1 MKRVNVFVAI
11 LSLFLVVCFFTTAL
25 AQDLLRTKVV
35 EIEKAHLDG
44 KLDTITKR
52 YEKQTKENPNDPVL
66 HYLLGI
72 AYLYSDFDTKDA
84 TFDKALNE
92 FTRAKT
98 LDPKMKYVNLSLG
111 TVYWYRGEYDSAFDA
126 YRAEIELDPEYG
138 WNYYNLGL
146 AYEGQKEWDKAWS
159 QYIIAIDKDPKIH
172 RAHNNLGRIAMEWK
186 GDYFWALE
194 AFKTAMELRPNE
206 VLYKRSYN
214 EAIRKLK
221 ALKDSVGKGELTLD
235 AGKLKKLNS
244 LDLKEVEI
252 EEKQ

>member
-1 MKRVNVFVAI
+1 MKRVIVFVAI
-11 LSLFLVVCFFTTAL
+11 LSLVLVVCFFTTAL
-25 AQDLLRTKVV
+25 AQDLRTKVI
-35 EIEKAHLDG
+35 EIEKAYLEG
-44 KLDTITKR
+44 KLGAITKR
-52 YEKQTKENPNDPVL
+52 YEGLTKENPDDPVL
-66 HYLLGI
+66 HYLLGL
-72 AYLYSDFDTKDA
+72 AYMYSEFDIENA
-84 TFDKALNE
+84 TFDKALKE

-146 AYEGQKEWDKAWS
+146 AYEGLKKWDKAWS
-159 QYIIAIDKDPKIH
+159 QYIIAIDKDPTIH

-186 GDYFWALE
+186 GDYFRALE

-206 VLYKRSYN
+206 ALYKRSYN

-221 ALKDSVGKGELTLD
+221 ALKESVDKGELTLD

-244 LDLKEVEI
+244 LDLKEVEM
-252 EEKQ
+252 EEK